1 MQLRFEGFFQ
11 RIKISMIISRAPLR
25 ISFVGG
31 GTDISYFY
39 QRHKGAVV
47 SCSINKYVYIE
58 KHPYFWKN
66 RIQVKY
72 SQTENVGAI
81 EDLKHDT
88 FRAVAKRYQLL
99 GHELS
104 CTSDIPA
111 GTGMGSSSAFTVA
124 LLNAVHSSQSRF
136 KSKTQ
141 LAHEACEIEIEELG
155 APIGKQ
161 DQYASAL
168 GGLNF
173 IEFIPNHEVVTT
185 PINLSKENQS
195 TLESNLA
202 LFFTG
207 ISRSANELLAQ
218 QRQVVVGDISKFN
231 NLKLMSGLANELN
244 TELRSGNIGALGT
257 LLNDNWRLKMSL
269 NAGIA
274 GSNINTLYEAGLEAG
289 ADGGK
294 LLGAGGGGFLL
305 FYCPLAKKH
314 ELIARMEQ
322 LGLKHLPFCIEYS
335 GTQIIHAS

>member
-1 MQLRFEGFFQ
+1 
-11 RIKISMIISRAPLR
+11 MIISRAPFR
-25 ISFVGG
+25 VSFVGG
-31 GTDISYFY
+31 GTDIAYFY
-39 QRHKGAVV
+39 EQQRGAVV
-47 SCSINKYVYIE
+47 SCSIDKFIYIE
-58 KHPYFWKN
+58 LHPYFWKD
-66 RIQVKY
+66 RIQAKY
-72 SQTENVGAI
+72 SKTENVSSV

-88 FRAVAKRYQLL
+88 FRVIAKKYGLIGQ
-99 GHELS
+99 EMS

-136 KSKTQ
+136 RSKTQ
-141 LAHEACEIEIEELG
+141 LADEACEIEIEELG

-173 IEFIPNHEVVTT
+173 IEFMPNHEVVAT
-185 PINLSKENQS
+185 PINLSRENQS

-207 ISRSANELLAQ
+207 ISRSANDLLAQ
-218 QRQVVVGDISKFN
+218 QRQDVVGDTSKFN
-231 NLKLMSGLANELN
+231 SLKLMSGLANELN
-244 TELRSGNIGALGT
+244 AELRSGNIGALGT
-257 LLNDNWRLKMSL
+257 LLHDNWRLKMSL

-274 GSNINTLYEAGLEAG
+274 DININALYEAGLEAG

-294 LLGAGGGGFLL
+294 LLGAGRGGFLL
-305 FYCPLAKKH
+305 FYCPLAKKQ

>member
-1 MQLRFEGFFQ
+1 
-11 RIKISMIISRAPLR
+11 
-25 ISFVGG
+25 
-31 GTDISYFY
+31 
-39 QRHKGAVV
+39 
-47 SCSINKYVYIE
+47 
-58 KHPYFWKN
+58 
-66 RIQVKY
+66 
-72 SQTENVGAI
+72 
-81 EDLKHDT
+81 
-88 FRAVAKRYQLL
+88 
-99 GHELS
+99 
-104 CTSDIPA
+104 
-111 GTGMGSSSAFTVA
+111 MGSSSAFTVA

-231 NLKLMSGLANELN
+231 NLKLMSG
-244 TELRSGNIGALGT
+244 
-257 LLNDNWRLKMSL
+257 
-269 NAGIA
+269 
-274 GSNINTLYEAGLEAG
+274 
-289 ADGGK
+289 
-294 LLGAGGGGFLL
+294 
-305 FYCPLAKKH
+305 
-314 ELIARMEQ
+314 
-322 LGLKHLPFCIEYS
+322 
-335 GTQIIHAS
+335 